1 MIAPYR
7 YVKSFLIPSYSRVV
21 FCCKIYNNSFNSTQ
35 GRLFA
40 ITALNNMIHASF
52 CTWVIRRIKFVE
64 VGLLG
69 QSLYICAFV
78 ILIDT
83 AKCFSIKAVPAGADF
98 PKPPL
103 KLY

>member
-1 MIAPYR
+1 MIAPYQ
-7 YVKSFLIPSYSRVV
+7 YVKNFLIPSHNRVA

-35 GRLFA
+35 GHLFA
-40 ITALNNMIHASF
+40 ITALNDMVHVSL
-52 CTWVIRRIKFVE
+52 CTCVICRMKFVE

-98 PKPPL
+98 PKLPL